1 MMRGYLMIQKKYDV
15 RAIGRSSSPIAR
27 MVCLALAGWLC
38 GITPHASVAQ
48 QRLDDFLSIAR
59 QQSPLLKDYN
69 NQLIAAQ
76 LDSLLIRA
84 AHRPQVSANGMLMYA
99 PVIHGYGYDQ
109 AITNGGQY
117 MAVASVSQPI
127 FTRKILAPQYE
138 QLQLQQQLIRNQHSI
153 STYDLDKS
161 VSLQYLNAYAD
172 WLLLTHNQE
181 ILTLLNQQQAL
192 VQRLVQQG
200 VYQYAD
206 YLNVTVALQNQQI
219 TVDQLQSQYDHD
231 LALLRYLCGIHDT
244 SMVQLEE
251 PDITLHTQQPQPSV
265 FLQTYTIDSLMIANQ
280 KQIVATHYLPTVNW
294 FADAG
299 WNSSQLST
307 IYKTVGTS
315 FGISL
320 SIPIYDGHQR
330 KLQNEKLQIQEETR
344 AQYASFFRNQ
354 YAQQLSDLYQQL
366 RETTQR
372 IFSIQQKLA
381 TTEELIEIDKKLLQ
395 TGNVRI
401 TDYILAVQQ
410 HLQVQNSLDQARI
423 QRWQILVQLNYWLH

>member
-1 MMRGYLMIQKKYDV
+1 MKFGIRASSYRNYSLARILLAIMM
-15 RAIGRSSSPIAR
+15 
-27 MVCLALAGWLC
+27 LC
-38 GITPHASVAQ
+38 WEMYPHTAEAQ
-48 QRLDDFLSIAR
+48 HQLDDFLTIAH
-59 QQSPLLKDYN
+59 QQSPLLNDYN
-69 NQLIAAQ
+69 NQLVAAQ

-84 AHRPQVSANGMLMYA
+84 AHRPFISANGMLMYA
-99 PVIHGYGYDQ
+99 PAIHGYGYDQ

-127 FTRKILAPQYE
+127 FTRQILQPQYE
-138 QLQLQQQLIRNQHSI
+138 QLQLQQQWIRNQQSI

-172 WLLLTHNQE
+172 QLLLTHHKQ
-181 ILTLLNQQQAL
+181 IQDLLTQQQAL
-192 VQRLVQQG
+192 VQKFVQQG
-200 VYQYAD
+200 IYQYPD
-206 YLNVTVALQNQQI
+206 YLNVTVALQNEQI
-219 TVDQLQSQYDHD
+219 TIDQLQSQYHHD

-244 SMVQLEE
+244 SIIQLQE
-251 PDITLHTQQPQPSV
+251 PDITLHHLPPQSSV
-265 FLQTYTIDSLMIANQ
+265 FLQTYIIDSLLIANQ
-280 KQIVATHYLPTVNW
+280 RQIVATKYLPSVNW

-299 WNSSQLST
+299 WNTSQLSST
-307 IYKTVGTS
+307 AYKNIGAS

-320 SIPIYDGHQR
+320 SVPIYDGHQR
-330 KLQNEKLQIQEETR
+330 KLQYEKLHVQENTR
-344 AQYASFFRNQ
+344 AQYAHFFRNQ

-366 RETTQR
+366 REVEQR

-410 HLQVQNSLDQARI
+410 HVQIQNSLDQARI